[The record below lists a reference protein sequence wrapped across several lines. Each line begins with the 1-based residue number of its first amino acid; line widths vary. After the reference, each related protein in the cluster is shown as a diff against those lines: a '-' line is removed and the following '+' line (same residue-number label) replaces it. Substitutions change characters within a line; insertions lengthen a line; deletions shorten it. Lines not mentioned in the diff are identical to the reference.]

1 VPNPFMRLGTP
12 NQSGRRKGPD
22 NMGEVEEAGIG
33 VGYTS
38 GVEVPIPVE
47 GAYIEPHVNAYR
59 GTETH
64 GVTPTVE
71 FHDVEA
77 ITPDDAIVEFEIPDS
92 TPDPIPVRIVQS
104 GGREL
109 KRATVQHSYA
119 QPGYQQRIVGRDVN
133 RSACKI
139 TNLHAT
145 DTAYISP
152 DPSVQPFLG
161 YPIKAGAEFA
171 YNAQDA
177 LYAISGTVNTIELAV
192 YSETSYTE

>member
-22 NMGEVEEAGIG
+22 NMGDVEEAGIG

-38 GVEVPIPVE
+38 GVEVPIPPE
-47 GAYIEPHVNAYR
+47 GSHSEPHVNAYR

-71 FHDVEA
+71 WHDVNA
-77 ITPDDAIVEFEIPDS
+77 ITPDDALVEFEIPES
-92 TPDPIPVRIVQS
+92 VPDPIPVRIVQS
-104 GGREL
+104 GGTEL

-119 QPGYQQRIVGRDVN
+119 QPGIQSRIVGRDVK
-133 RSACKI
+133 RTTCKI

-145 DTAYISP
+145 DTVYISP
-152 DPSVQPFLG
+152 DPSVQPFTG
-161 YPIKAGAEFA
+161 YPIKAGIEFTYGA
-171 YNAQDA
+171 HDA
-177 LYAISGTVNTIELAV
+177 LYAIAGSTNAVELAV
-192 YSETSYTE
+192 YSDTAYVE